1 MRDAVLVEAPVNR
14 LLGHFD
20 RRTRLEI
27 GHEGCRLQFYG
38 DIPNAHLA
46 SQGCQTLD
54 ATRSEHAG
62 DGQSDFHVTP
72 LGSLDQRSLLVRSE
86 KTPPQR
92 LQPSTHALFYRVL
105 RHVHYFGDLCV
116 LEAAV
121 VTQCDRFSLLYW

>member
-1 MRDAVLVEAPVNR
+1 MPKSLD
-14 LLGHFD
+14 FD

-27 GHEGCRLQFYG
+27 GPEGCRLQFYG

-72 LGSLDQRSLLVRSE
+72 LGSLDQRSLLERSE
-86 KTPPQR
+86 KTSPQR
-92 LQPSTHALFYRVL
+92 LQPSTHSLLDRIL
-105 RHVHYFGDLCV
+105 RHIHHFGDLSV
-116 LEAAV
+116 LEATV
-121 VTQCDRFSLLYW
+121 VTQRDRFSLLYW